1 MHSALPT
8 RHQPIAPAMTSS
20 SALPPVAQHPS
31 LPSSSS
37 NSENNTPVPSGSAS
51 DPKKKPT
58 AKRKRTSDSAN
69 DNRDGRAQS
78 RTRDGPK
85 KKKANRA
92 CFHCQKAHLTC
103 DDSRPCQRCVKRGMA
118 DSCTEGHRKKAKYL
132 LDEEELE
139 ALKRGKSGEGSSKSS
154 EPTTHSQPPDPSPPQ
169 QPPPPPSAPAHPQQY
184 ISPDAMYPVYSVNP
198 AASAQYGIPAEAANL
213 EYSILSAILGGS
225 PDSGASNGSPA
236 AAHATVAQ
244 PQAGPSSSSSAGAQ
258 YVPAQ
263 SSGLSAASWP
273 SPVEAQYP
281 PGYPPASGS
290 GSGRAQAYG
299 EQAQMADAQ
308 VAGGVPAEY
317 GAAGYA
323 APPIG
328 YAAQGGQAGPAQ
340 YEGYEQAQGQ
350 VPAPGQAYEPPSPQ
364 SFLVRPR
371 RQTMSAASP
380 RGTAG
385 SGNGTSLW
393 LNAGAGAGASG
404 VGSEGAVQSVYRN
417 VTKGYDYTEG
427 YHFLMKHMSRR
438 FEKNDILRIVRA
450 LAIVRPSFIALQMP
464 MTEEDEVFV
473 EKCFQRS
480 LIELDK
486 LVSFSGTPTVAWRRT
501 GEICLVGPEFCMLA
515 GWERE
520 ELVGKR
526 KYIYELFENQSVVEY
541 WENFANHAFENTT
554 QSVYS
559 HCVLL
564 KPSGAPVPCT
574 FCFSI
579 RRDIMDLP
587 SLVIGACPP
596 L

>member
-1 MHSALPT
+1 MQPSSSSDLP
-8 RHQPIAPAMTSS
+8 PIAPAPPPAMN
-20 SALPPVAQHPS
+20 ALPPVTYHPS
-31 LPSSSS
+31 LPSSSSS
-37 NSENNTPVPSGSAS
+37 NSENNTPIPSGSAS
-51 DPKKKPT
+51 DPKKKPQP
-58 AKRKRTSDSAN
+58 KRKRTTDST
-69 DNRDGRAQS
+69 DNGDTP

-103 DDSRPCQRCVKRGMA
+103 DDSRPCQRCIKRGMA
-118 DSCTEGHRKKAKYL
+118 DNCTEGHRKKAKYL

-139 ALKRGKSGEGSSKSS
+139 ALKRAKSGEGSSKSV
-154 EPTTHSQPPDPSPPQ
+154 EPASQPPA
-169 QPPPPPSAPAHPQQY
+169 PPPPEAAPGQQQY
-184 ISPDAMYPVYSVNP
+184 VSPDTMYPVYNP
-198 AASAQYGIPAEAANL
+198 AGSFGIPAEAANL

-225 PDSGASNGSPA
+225 PDSGSGGSPA
-236 AAHATVAQ
+236 TTHATQ
-244 PQAGPSSSSSAGAQ
+244 PAAGPSFAPTQPSGLSNASWPAEPAAAQYPGAPGPTEYAGAGAPGYSEQPPLAIQPSETTLPASSSASVAPGYIA
-258 YVPAQ
+258 PAAT
-263 SSGLSAASWP
+263 SYSAP
-273 SPVEAQYP
+273 PPYP
-281 PGYPPASGS
+281 PEAGQTGPSQYNEFA
-290 GSGRAQAYG
+290 
-299 EQAQMADAQ
+299 ADQ
-308 VAGGVPAEY
+308 S
-317 GAAGYA
+317 
-323 APPIG
+323 
-328 YAAQGGQAGPAQ
+328 QGPAQ
-340 YEGYEQAQGQ
+340 ASTSTQASTVARGYQS
-350 VPAPGQAYEPPSPQ
+350 PPQ
-364 SFLVRPR
+364 SFIVRPR
-371 RQTMSAASP
+371 RNPSSPTQARSAAAW
-380 RGTAG
+380 TA
-385 SGNGTSLW
+385 SL
-393 LNAGAGAGASG
+393 STPTTE
-404 VGSEGAVQSVYRN
+404 SAVQSVYRN

-438 FEKNDILRIVRA
+438 FDKNDILRIVRA

-464 MTEEDEVFV
+464 MTEEDDVFV

-501 GEICLVGPEFCMLA
+501 GEICLVGPEFCMLT

-520 ELVGKR
+520 ELVGRR

-587 SLVIGACPP
+587 SLVIGQWLP
-596 L
+596 LL

>member
-1 MHSALPT
+1 MHPSSSHDL
-8 RHQPIAPAMTSS
+8 QPIAPAMSVA
-20 SALPPVAQHPS
+20 ALPPSTQHPS

-37 NSENNTPVPSGSAS
+37 SPSENSTPLLPASLASAS
-51 DPKKKPT
+51 KKPT
-58 AKRKRTSDSAN
+58 AKRKRTGDGASDSA
-69 DNRDGRAQS
+69 DGSSAP

-103 DDSRPCQRCVKRGMA
+103 DDSRPCQRCIKRGMA
-118 DSCTEGHRKKAKYL
+118 DNCTEGHRKKAKYL
-132 LDEEELE
+132 LDDEELE
-139 ALKRGKSGEGSSKSS
+139 ALKRAKSGEGSSKPS
-154 EPTTHSQPPDPSPPQ
+154 ETSTQPPH
-169 QPPPPPSAPAHPQQY
+169 PPPPPEQPVQAAQY
-184 ISPDAMYPVYSVNP
+184 IAPETMFP
-198 AASAQYGIPAEAANL
+198 AYQPASYGIPAEAANL

-225 PDSGASNGSPA
+225 PDSGSGGSPA
-236 AAHATVAQ
+236 TGHAPQPVASTSYAPNQ
-244 PQAGPSSSSSAGAQ
+244 PSGLSSATWPADAISGQYAQGQAAGAQ
-258 YVPAQ
+258 AYTAGTGGAQGYAGIAPAATTTTAY
-263 SSGLSAASWP
+263 S
-273 SPVEAQYP
+273 VVYP
-281 PGYPPASGS
+281 PGATAPAP
-290 GSGRAQAYG
+290 YG
-299 EQAQMADAQ
+299 EYSADQSQA
-308 VAGGVPAEY
+308 
-317 GAAGYA
+317 
-323 APPIG
+323 
-328 YAAQGGQAGPAQ
+328 
-340 YEGYEQAQGQ
+340 QAQG
-350 VPAPGQAYEPPSPQ
+350 VPSASTAAAAGGAAYPPPPPPNPQSPPS
-364 SFLVRPR
+364 SFLSRPR
-371 RQTMSAASP
+371 RNPSSPTAARLVPNWAGSPLSTSAAP
-380 RGTAG
+380 AE
-385 SGNGTSLW
+385 N
-393 LNAGAGAGASG
+393 
-404 VGSEGAVQSVYRN
+404 AVQSVYKS

-464 MTEEDEVFV
+464 MSEEDEVFV

-501 GEICLVGPEFCMLA
+501 GEICLVGPEFCMLT

-520 ELVGKR
+520 ELIGRR

-587 SLVIGACPP
+587 SLVIGQWLP
-596 L
+596 LL

>member
-1 MHSALPT
+1 
-8 RHQPIAPAMTSS
+8 MTP
-20 SALPPVAQHPS
+20 LPPGTHHPS

-37 NSENNTPVPSGSAS
+37 NSENTTPVPSASPS
-51 DPKKKPT
+51 DPKKKPP
-58 AKRKRTSDSAN
+58 AKRKRTADSAN
-69 DNRDGRAQS
+69 DNADSAAQP

-103 DDSRPCQRCVKRGMA
+103 DDSFIP
-118 DSCTEGHRKKAKYL
+118 
-132 LDEEELE
+132 E
-139 ALKRGKSGEGSSKSS
+139 ALKRAKSGEGSSKSA
-154 EPTTHSQPPDPSPPQ
+154 EPTTQSKPPDPAPP
-169 QPPPPPSAPAHPQQY
+169 QPPPQPGAPHPPQPQQQY
-184 ISPDAMYPVYSVNP
+184 ISPDAMFPVYNVNP
-198 AASAQYGIPAEAANL
+198 SVAASFGIPAEAANL

-225 PDSGASNGSPA
+225 PDSGSGGSPGI
-236 AAHATVAQ
+236 AHAAVPQ
-244 PQAGPSSSSSAGAQ
+244 PGPGSVSSAGPSSYA
-258 YVPAQ
+258 PAQ

-273 SPVEAQYP
+273 AEPISGQYVP
-281 PGYPPASGS
+281 GQPDASPGYAPTGAPP
-290 GSGRAQAYG
+290 YG
-299 EQAQMADAQ
+299 EQPQVPIQATP
-308 VAGGVPAEY
+308 VAGGVPPEY
-317 GAAGYA
+317 IAPGAPGYPTA
-323 APPIG
+323 YSAQPS
-328 YAAQGGQAGPAQ
+328 QGGPSQYGEYDQPQAPAL
-340 YEGYEQAQGQ
+340 QGQ
-350 VPAPGQAYEPPSPQ
+350 VQPQHVAGGVPGAPPYSPSPQ

-371 RQTMSAASP
+371 RQMSVASP
-380 RGTAG
+380 TGSKWNGTSFSAVGG
-385 SGNGTSLW
+385 SGN
-393 LNAGAGAGASG
+393 
-404 VGSEGAVQSVYRN
+404 EGAVQSVYRN

-427 YHFLMKHMSRR
+427 YHFLMKHMTRR

-464 MTEEDEVFV
+464 MTEEDDVFV

-501 GEICLVGPEFCMLA
+501 GEICLVGPEFCMLT

-520 ELVGKR
+520 ELVGPSKR

-587 SLVIGACPP
+587 SLVIGQWLP
-596 L
+596 LL